1 MAFLAQVLAYLLQ
14 WILTLGGKALYE
26 WSHEFIDKQKQ
37 KKQEKEA
44 QKKYEETRK
53 KGEKSD
59 EMLDRETDILN
70 GN

>member
-37 KKQEKEA
+37 KKQEKENL
-44 QKKYEETRK
+44 KKNQDAEK
-53 KGEKSD
+53 KGNKD
-59 EMLDRETDILN
+59 EILESERDLIN
-70 GN
+70 S

>member
-26 WSHEFIDKQKQ
+26 WTHDFLKRQEQA
-37 KKQEKEA
+37 KKEKEA
-44 QKKYEETRK
+44 LKKYEEERE
-53 KGEKSD
+53 KGKKSD
-59 EMLDRETDILN
+59 EMLDKETDILN